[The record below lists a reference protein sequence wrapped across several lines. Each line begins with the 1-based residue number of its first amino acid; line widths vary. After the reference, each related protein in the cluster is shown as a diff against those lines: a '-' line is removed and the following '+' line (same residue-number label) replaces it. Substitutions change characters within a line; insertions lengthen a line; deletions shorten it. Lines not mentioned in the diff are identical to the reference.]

1 MQNQWEPDTGCNRVE
16 SHNPTRSLT
25 SQRIVR
31 IRVKTRGPHLG
42 TSTVVR
48 PWRPAAVVAVI
59 RTRAL
64 AAIRPFRFC
73 SAMGVGYDTSTAGA
87 HRTRPHLR
95 VDVWVCARQLMTD
108 GSSDMASEPDR
119 FQVEQ
124 HGTVCIV
131 GFDSPDFLDIDRFD
145 QMRNKLAELIR
156 ESSCQTLIIDLDGLD
171 CLTSG
176 VFGFFA
182 TLIDLGVEI
191 QIANP
196 SEQIQDILHTT
207 RLNDKI
213 DICFDLDQFR
223 K

>member
-1 MQNQWEPDTGCNRVE
+1 MQ
-16 SHNPTRSLT
+16 
-25 SQRIVR
+25 
-31 IRVKTRGPHLG
+31 
-42 TSTVVR
+42 
-48 PWRPAAVVAVI
+48 AADASV
-59 RTRAL
+59 
-64 AAIRPFRFC
+64 
-73 SAMGVGYDTSTAGA
+73 S
-87 HRTRPHLR
+87 
-95 VDVWVCARQLMTD
+95 ARQMLTD
-108 GSSDMASEPDR
+108 GSSDMASEPDKFR
-119 FQVEQ
+119 VEQ
-124 HGTVCIV
+124 HDAVCIV
-131 GFDSPDFLDIDRFD
+131 GFDSPDFLDIDRFG
-145 QMRNKLAELIR
+145 QMRKKLAGLIE
-156 ESSCQTLIIDLDGLD
+156 ESSCQTLIIDLEGLD